1 MVEPAR
7 RSTRLK
13 VPSKRKSLAESSFEA
28 ADHDSGSESGFEGS
42 SRGLKPIPAKRVRA
56 EGESEANN
64 GGNEFEGPTQAKR
77 MRRSSEAASVMK
89 PSKECQNKGRTK
101 LKKRQRRDLS
111 LLPTM
116 PLDVLFAICSM
127 LTSRDLINLSRVDA
141 NFCRTL
147 TAYNVSFVW
156 KTVRETECG
165 IEPPQDIPEYRWVDL
180 LFGVSACD
188 VCDARNVRVD
198 WMLRRR
204 VCKRCLKPNLVYEPR
219 IAKMFPDVDA
229 EILSLIP
236 HTHSGITTYNSSS
249 RYYWIPDIDNIMDQ
263 LEYLESDSKPGAPK
277 RLARFIK
284 QRKRLVKHTL
294 KHALRCRVWKLKY
307 NHIKADESE
316 QLMEERYEEI
326 ENRLLELG
334 YTQEDMT
341 AIRMNNSVR
350 RNTKLTSA
358 SWTKIRPGLE
368 DTILQHRDR
377 IAKVE
382 RSRALQRRID
392 ILRTLYMSYQR
403 GFDPV
408 VWRQMPPLI
417 DICMFAAF
425 KSLLESPT
433 KDQIMESSFSRAME
447 DLPNLIAAW
456 RQDRMA
462 HVRNLVIAELGSQ
475 VNTTVDVTTLAIC
488 VLGCS
493 EGCYNHSTTYA
504 DLWRHRC
511 YRYTS
516 YSNFQDVDNLYECR
530 GNGEIT
536 FDSQRSALASSLVAM
551 VSRDPAITTTEEMDS
566 LGDTFLC
573 MQCESYRLR
582 IYGGGVIYGRPLL
595 TWRQCINDHLH
606 NNLTQC
612 PVRPVTTE
620 EKSRQQEVN
629 VIIDNDIFSNW
640 ACLHCSEY
648 LEDWATHR
656 SVSRHV
662 QDVHG
667 VDEPVIERDLFVAPG
682 YTHHRQHTHAL
693 EFKYR
698 PTGYGS

>member
-1 MVEPAR
+1 
-7 RSTRLK
+7 
-13 VPSKRKSLAESSFEA
+13 
-28 ADHDSGSESGFEGS
+28 
-42 SRGLKPIPAKRVRA
+42 
-56 EGESEANN
+56 
-64 GGNEFEGPTQAKR
+64 
-77 MRRSSEAASVMK
+77 
-89 PSKECQNKGRTK
+89 
-101 LKKRQRRDLS
+101 
-111 LLPTM
+111 M
-116 PLDVLFAICSM
+116 PLDVLFAVCTVIYLLSKEYRPGFRQICSM

-156 KTVRETECG
+156 KTVRETEGG

-188 VCDARNVRVD
+188 LCDARNVRID

-204 VCKRCLKPNLVYEPR
+204 ICKRCLKPNLVYEPR

-249 RYYWIPDIDNIMDQ
+249 RYYWIPDIDDIMDK
-263 LEYLESDSKPGAPK
+263 LEDLEADSKPGASK

-284 QRKRLVKHTL
+284 QRKHLVKDTL
-294 KHALRCRVWKLKY
+294 KHAQRCRVWRLKY
-307 NHIKADESE
+307 NNTKADESE
-316 QLMEERYEEI
+316 QLMEERYEEQVSFCITIRISLITNHRI

-334 YTQEDMT
+334 YTPEDMS
-341 AIRMNNSVR
+341 AIRMSNSVR

-368 DTILQHRDR
+368 DMILQQRDR
-377 IAKVE
+377 IAKAE
-382 RSRALQRRID
+382 RSRALQRRIG
-392 ILRTLYMSYQR
+392 ILRPLYMSYQR
-403 GFDPV
+403 GFDPA

-462 HVRNLVIAELGSQ
+462 DARNLAIAELGSQ

-493 EGCYNHSTTYA
+493 KGCYNHSTTYA

-511 YRYTS
+511 SGYNILYWDF
-516 YSNFQDVDNLYECR
+516 NFQDVDKLYECR

-536 FDSQRSALASSLVAM
+536 FDSQRSAVASSLVTM

-566 LGDTFLC
+566 LGDVFLC
-573 MQCESYRLR
+573 MHCESYRLR
-582 IYGGGVIYGRPLL
+582 IHGGEVIYGRPLL
-595 TWRQCINDHLH
+595 TWRQCINDHSH
-606 NNLTQC
+606 TYLTQC
-612 PVRPVTTE
+612 EVRPVTAE
-620 EKSRQQEVN
+620 EKSRQQDL
-629 VIIDNDIFSNW
+629 VIIDNDTSSKW

-648 LEDWATHR
+648 LEDWTTHQ
-656 SVSRHV
+656 SMSRHV
-662 QDVHG
+662 QDLHG

-682 YTHHRQHTHAL
+682 YTHLRQHIHAL
-693 EFKYR
+693 QFE
-698 PTGYGS
+698 